1 MLFFQILTILMQ
13 LGIPIFL
20 VIWILKNWRIDSRLI
35 WAGAAAFVGSQM
47 IHLPLNW
54 YLANLGLISGTGF
67 ASLLMLS
74 FTAGLCEEPARYFVL
89 RRWWRETK
97 TYKETMAFGLG
108 HGGVES
114 CIVGLFTVLS
124 VVNFWAI
131 KDAGVIPGITPDEL
145 RAAKE
150 QIEISLAMPS
160 WIQLAGG
167 IERISAMIFHFSASC
182 LVMLSIVK
190 KNSVFLWLS
199 IFWHTLYNFVGLSV
213 LVFMGGTSEMNAIIY
228 SELAIMIL
236 AIPAIYIIKKT
247 KKILSSNQ
255 Y

>member
-1 MLFFQILTILMQ
+1 MLFFQILTILIQ
-13 LGIPIFL
+13 IGVPVLLIG
-20 VIWILKNWRIDSRLI
+20 WILKNWRIDSKLI

-54 YLANLGLISGTGF
+54 YLSNLGLISGTGVI
-67 ASLLMLS
+67 SLLLLS

-89 RRWWRETK
+89 RRWWPKAK

-114 CIVGLFTVLS
+114 FIVGLLTILS
-124 VVNFWAI
+124 VANFWAI
-131 KDAGVIPGITPDEL
+131 KDMGVIPGLSPDEL
-145 RAAKE
+145 KAAKE

-160 WIQLAGG
+160 WVQLAGG
-167 IERISAMIFHFSASC
+167 LERVFTMVFHLSASC
-182 LVMLSIVK
+182 LVMISIVK
-190 KNSVFLWLS
+190 KNALFLWLS
-199 IFWHTLYNFVGLSV
+199 VLWHTVYNFAGLSV
-213 LVFMGGTSEMNAIIY
+213 LVFMGGTNEMNAIIY
-228 SELAIMIL
+228 SELTIMVL
-236 AIPAIYIIKKT
+236 AIPAIYIIKNT